1 MIVRLFP
8 AAALLAILFCTAPQ
22 AGAEEIEPGLYL
34 RTTYA
39 FHNLSLNTI
48 YIGAGNKIAI
58 DPPNGVDPFD
68 FEEAA
73 KQTPEKVGTFKIE
86 GNKIAVTW
94 AGGKT
99 QKFAVEF
106 TKGKFSA
113 YDGGLVSKA
122 DAYTPNQTLEATYAG
137 SGMTANVSSSLTL
150 KLTAAGRFTLV
161 GLAGTHGLPGNAKA
175 AEKTTEGTYNLSG
188 NTLTLTPAS
197 GEASRHTV
205 MPFSTALDPKKAKL
219 SDDHMIFDG
228 MNLKREK

>member
-1 MIVRLFP
+1 MILKLIP
-8 AAALLAILFCTAPQ
+8 APALLAILFCVAQRTS
-22 AGAEEIEPGLYL
+22 AEEIEPGLYL

-39 FHNLSLNTI
+39 FGNLALSTL
-48 YIGAGNKIAI
+48 YIGAGHKIAV
-58 DPPNGVDPFD
+58 DPPNGIDPFD
-68 FEEAA
+68 FDAAA

-99 QKFAVEF
+99 QKLDVEF
-106 TKGKFSA
+106 TQGKFSA

-150 KLTAAGRFTLV
+150 KLTAAGRFTLT
-161 GLAGTHGLPGNAKA
+161 GLVGTHGLPTNAKA
-175 AEKTTEGTYNLSG
+175 SEKTTEGAYKLSG
-188 NTLTLTPAS
+188 NTLTLTPARS
-197 GEASRHTV
+197 EASKHTV

>member
-1 MIVRLFP
+1 MIFKFFP
-8 AAALLAILFCTAPQ
+8 AATLIAILLCTAPRT
-22 AGAEEIEPGLYL
+22 AAEEIEPGLYL

-39 FHNLSLNTI
+39 FGNLALSTI
-48 YIGAGNKIAI
+48 YIGAGNKIAV

-68 FEEAA
+68 FEATA
-73 KQTPEKVGTFKIE
+73 KQTSEKVGTFKIE

-99 QKFAVEF
+99 QKLDVEF
-106 TKGKFSA
+106 TQGKFSA
-113 YDGGLVSKA
+113 YDGGLVSNA
-122 DAYTPNQTLEATYAG
+122 DAYTPNQTLDATYAG

-150 KLTAAGRFTLV
+150 KLTAAGHFTLI
-161 GLAGTHGLPGNAKA
+161 GLVGTHGLPGNAKA
-175 AEKTTEGTYNLSG
+175 TEKTTEGAYKLSG

-197 GEASRHTV
+197 GEASKHTV